1 MLENW
6 RQGFWD
12 YVVNSNERLGEWQVM
27 GLAKIVH
34 FARDATLH
42 EIRQKE
48 IKDECL
54 RYWKVPNETR
64 KAPPHEKPQVGD
76 QNKNKKNHFK
86 LLLINKGHVT
96 R

>member
-1 MLENW
+1 MLVIILENW

-12 YVVNSNERLGEWQVM
+12 YVVNSNERLGKWQVM

-48 IKDECL
+48 IKEECL
-54 RYWKVPNETR
+54 RYWKVPNKTR
-64 KAPPHEKPQVGD
+64 KAPPHQKPQVCD
-76 QNKNKKNHFK
+76 QKRIKKSF
-86 LLLINKGHVT
+86 
-96 R
+96 